1 MEIFFD
7 KGTIEFL
14 TVATEFC
21 AFVEKSQKFPKQ
33 DYLPKLHK
41 MLSLIY
47 LKASLLEP
55 DDECTQLY
63 EDGMVEAFISEY
75 EYEYIKG
82 VVSKRMGSHDSYIN
96 IYNSA
101 SNDSGY
107 EQAEISECAADIYHN
122 LKNFVE
128 NCRSGSEESAKAS
141 RAELIHD
148 FREYWGYRAIAL
160 TAALHAI
167 IYSGEPLDYD
177 DKAAD
182 EEFRRFNEY
191 ASGDPHNPSFLDKF
205 MQTKR

>member
-1 MEIFFD
+1 MEL
-7 KGTIEFL
+7 L

-21 AFVEKSQKFPKQ
+21 AFVEKSQKFPKE
-33 DYLPKLHK
+33 DYLNKLHK

-47 LKASLLEP
+47 LKTSLMEP

-63 EDGMVEAFISEY
+63 EDGNVEAFLSEY

-82 VVSKRMGSHDSYIN
+82 VASQRIGSHDAYIN

-107 EQAEISECAADIYHN
+107 EQAEISECVADIYHN

-128 NCRSGSEESAKAS
+128 NCRSGSEDSAKAS

-148 FREYWGYRAIAL
+148 FRDYWGFRVISL
-160 TAALHAI
+160 LAALHAI
-167 IYSGEPLDYD
+167 IYSGEPLDND
-177 DKAAD
+177 DNAAD
-182 EEFRRFNEY
+182 DEFRRFSQQANANDE
-191 ASGDPHNPSFLDKF
+191 PSFLDKF

>member
-1 MEIFFD
+1 MEIFLD
-7 KGTIEFL
+7 KSTMELL

-21 AFVEKSQKFPKQ
+21 AFVEKSQKFPKE
-33 DYLPKLHK
+33 DYLNKLHK

-47 LKASLLEP
+47 LKTSLMEP

-63 EDGMVEAFISEY
+63 EEGNVEAFLSEY

-82 VVSKRMGSHDSYIN
+82 VASARIGSHDAYIN

-107 EQAEISECAADIYHN
+107 EQAEISECVADIYHN

-148 FREYWGYRAIAL
+148 FREYWGFRVIAL
-160 TAALHAI
+160 LAAIHAI
-167 IYSGEPLDYD
+167 IYSGEPLDD
-177 DKAAD
+177 DDNAAD
-182 EEFRRFNEY
+182 DEFRRFSQQ
-191 ASGDPHNPSFLDKF
+191 ASENQEPTFLDKF